1 MGRCTLCDINGV
13 LAQRNS
19 LSVVANELSLREA
32 AAVVEE
38 EAEGEIAAWESEGVH
53 YGEQREKEGEGREE
67 RAAGR
72 YLWLR
77 GR

>member
-1 MGRCTLCDINGV
+1 M
-13 LAQRNS
+13 
-19 LSVVANELSLREA
+19 
-32 AAVVEE
+32 EE
-38 EAEGEIAAWESEGVH
+38 EEEGEIAAWESEGVH

-72 YLWLR
+72 YLCLR